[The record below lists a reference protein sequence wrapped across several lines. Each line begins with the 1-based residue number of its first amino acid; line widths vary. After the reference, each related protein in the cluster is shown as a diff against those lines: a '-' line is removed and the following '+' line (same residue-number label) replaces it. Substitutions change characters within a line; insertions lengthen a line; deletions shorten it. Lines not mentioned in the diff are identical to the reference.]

1 MDKAFTV
8 LGAHQ
13 RRVGGVVITDHDY
26 DEWTCPECHVIS
38 YVPVVSHFDS
48 LSCCNPDHGEAP
60 VWMTKT
66 ASPLTPDLVRSRLS
80 ATPASP
86 KEKSASPRRSR
97 SGRAYTS

>member
-1 MDKAFTV
+1 MTQFTV
-8 LGAHQ
+8 QGAHQ
-13 RRVGGVVITDHDY
+13 RRLGGVVVTDHTY
-26 DEWTCPECHVIS
+26 DEWICPECGVIS
-38 YVPVVSHFDS
+38 YVTVASGFES

-66 ASPLTPDLVRSRLS
+66 ASPSTPDSVRSRFA
-80 ATPASP
+80 ATPACP